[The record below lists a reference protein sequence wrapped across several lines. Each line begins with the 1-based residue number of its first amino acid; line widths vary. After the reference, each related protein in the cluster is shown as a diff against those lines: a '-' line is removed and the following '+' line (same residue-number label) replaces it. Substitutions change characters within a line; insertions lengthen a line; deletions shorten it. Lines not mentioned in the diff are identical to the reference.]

1 MASIQEQCAWLA
13 STVGVFVTGDRLV
26 RVGGDDAESW
36 LNGQVTADVRSLAVG
51 EALYALTVTVK
62 GRVITDLWVAR
73 DPQGLVL
80 SLPERGAELALAAFD
95 KHIIMED
102 VELAPSQELR
112 VLSMQGPAAAQ
123 LMASLDGLRGPGPAS
138 TAASVPHFACARL
151 FPRPGFDL
159 WVAQPELDAWLSQLE
174 RAAAALG
181 GGQVEEAG
189 LAQAHVVLGV
199 PRTAIDFGAD
209 SYPQEAGLKTRAVS
223 FSKGCYVGQEVVYM
237 LEKRGQP
244 ARRLVQLECPA
255 GELEAGDL
263 VLDGEGK
270 RLGELTSVAEPQP
283 AGATSRLALAYLKR
297 ASTELGARVRVRDRE
312 CGVRWVVGHTDSS
325 CPIVASA

>member
-1 MASIQEQCAWLA
+1 MASIQEQCAWL
-13 STVGVFVTGDRLV
+13 SGTVGVFLSGDRLV
-26 RVGGDDAESW
+26 RVSGDDAESW

-73 DPQGLVL
+73 DAQGLVL
-80 SLPERGAELALAAFD
+80 SLPERTADATLAAYD

-102 VELAPSQELR
+102 VELSPSPEQG
-112 VLSMQGPAAAQ
+112 VLSVQGPAAAQ
-123 LMASLDGLRGPGPAS
+123 LLAEFYGSPGPGSAS
-138 TAASVPHFACARL
+138 TVPQFACARL

-159 WVAQPELDAWLSQLE
+159 WVAQPELDAWLARLE
-174 RAAAALG
+174 HAATALG
-181 GGQVEEAG
+181 GGRVTEVG

-199 PRTAIDFGAD
+199 PRAAVDFGAE

-237 LEKRGQP
+237 LENRGQP

-255 GELEAGDL
+255 GELEAGDP

-283 AGATSRLALAYLKR
+283 AGAPNRLALAYLKR
-297 ASTELGARVRVRDRE
+297 ASAELGARVRVRDRE